1 MHGVYTHS
9 TFTNSWGNLTLNNSV
24 LNSRSKSELTNHL
37 GNVLSVISD
46 KPIPHSNSGGLI
58 DYWLADILVSQ
69 DYSPFGVTLS
79 GRNFDLLTTHQNTG
93 GTTTPPPTVA
103 EIYKNDFDTP
113 PATTNPYTGTP
124 TIDDKII
131 SSSWSTP
138 TAGGFTNF
146 NGKTGKAIAI
156 TTATPDTSY
165 ITLTLTV
172 KDSAEL
178 TLDSY
183 SFYHRSSGTGYA
195 NYILAVNGANAS
207 SGAIWVSNNNNLHT
221 TGDVSLSNISGL
233 TGTVQVT
240 LKLFGGTHGAGGTFR
255 MDDFVLNGYMVQ
267 NVQNSGGEIARN
279 GYKYGFN
286 GQEKDNQVS
295 GNGNSYSAEFWQYS
309 SRLGKRWNLD
319 PRPNVSIS
327 PYATFG
333 NNPILF
339 SDVKGDTITD
349 PKSRAHFDNLVSQ
362 TKGKI
367 QEYNRK
373 LKDIAFSTDMS
384 SSEKQK
390 EYAHYS
396 FAKGEME
403 NALLEY
409 DEMLHTQDFNYNIS
423 VDQNISK
430 EANGE
435 TILAEDGYNINI
447 KFRGNSATLSHEM
460 KHGYDYISGNL
471 DGSSLT
477 YDLNDEVAAHT
488 RAMAFDRN
496 HYSGVKYVWDIT
508 PDFVKHRGNSYK
520 NLPGINLS
528 TNSPVFSLYGY
539 NDLKEELLNRIR
551 PYKGL
556 NMLSDDR
563 ILDRVR
569 NFKIGDLN
577 NNKLLNDTLNK

>member
-1 MHGVYTHS
+1 MGCRKLTYYQEAELNLFSS
-9 TFTNSWGNLTLNNSV
+9 T
-24 LNSRSKSELTNHL
+24 K
-37 GNVLSVISD
+37 
-46 KPIPHSNSGGLI
+46 
-58 DYWLADILVSQ
+58 
-69 DYSPFGVTLS
+69 
-79 GRNFDLLTTHQNTG
+79 
-93 GTTTPPPTVA
+93 
-103 EIYKNDFDTP
+103 
-113 PATTNPYTGTP
+113 
-124 TIDDKII
+124 
-131 SSSWSTP
+131 
-138 TAGGFTNF
+138 
-146 NGKTGKAIAI
+146 
-156 TTATPDTSY
+156 
-165 ITLTLTV
+165 
-172 KDSAEL
+172 EL
-178 TLDSY
+178 TLKN
-183 SFYHRSSGTGYA
+183 SSE
-195 NYILAVNGANAS
+195 
-207 SGAIWVSNNNNLHT
+207 NLRR
-221 TGDVSLSNISGL
+221 VYL
-233 TGTVQVT
+233 
-240 LKLFGGTHGAGGTFR
+240 
-255 MDDFVLNGYMVQ
+255 
-267 NVQNSGGEIARN
+267 
-279 GYKYGFN
+279 YGFN

-309 SRLGKRWNLD
+309 PRLGKRWNLD